1 MEPLV
6 ILGQLKNLL
15 ALFQGLSLRMRVLI
29 GAAAL
34 GVLGVT
40 TGAVYLSSGGAQKYV
55 FTNLTPEDGAA
66 AATQLQTAGIPFK
79 LDSGGT
85 AVSVPESKVFEARM
99 LLANAGLPRAAGVGF
114 ELFDKGDIGVSEMT
128 QRVNLQRAI
137 EGELARTI
145 GALSEVRTARVHLS
159 VPQRAVLARDNAT
172 GSAAVVLHLQPGRRP
187 NDAQVAGI
195 RRLVS
200 SAMIGVK
207 PDAVSVVDETGAL
220 LGNTD
225 SSTEQMTAHHK
236 LEREMEERITSLLS
250 ASLGADAIV
259 TRVGLEIDHTEEDV
273 VQKVYDPD
281 GVVLGSERRRTQ
293 ARTENA
299 QNQIVGAAPR
309 DPSNPANGQGAGTGD
324 TANANDE
331 TRTWEISNTQTRSVR
346 RGPRVKRLS
355 VAILVDAPDGKPLP
369 EEQLKVMGELAK
381 NVVSF
386 DVTRGDSLEI
396 SSAPF
401 FRLKKVDEEALKKEE
416 EAKRQIPWKAIA
428 VFVAIGLI
436 GAVLAYGFLSI
447 RKRKKTFEVEHQR
460 TSLLM
465 PGKTIAELEATL
477 DQAIL
482 SPMDGPAEDGLGS
495 SYSVASDDDTLL
507 SRARQ
512 LLAQNPQRARII
524 IMSWLNT
531 EPLREDNV
539 THTGRTRLRI
549 SSPT

>member
-6 ILGQLKNLL
+6 ILGQLKNLVS
-15 ALFQGLSLRMRVLI
+15 LFKGLSTRTQVLI
-29 GAAAL
+29 GVAGVVIVAA
-34 GVLGVT
+34 T
-40 TGAVYLSSGGAQKYV
+40 TGIVYASSGGAQKYV

-66 AATQLQTAGIPFK
+66 AATQLQQAGIPFQ
-79 LDSGGT
+79 LDPGGT

-128 QRVNLQRAI
+128 QRVNLQRAT

-145 GALSEVRTARVHLS
+145 GALSEVRSARVHLS
-159 VPQRAVLARDNAT
+159 VPQRAILARDTAN
-172 GSAAVVLHLQPGRRP
+172 GSAAVVLHLQPGRKLS
-187 NDAQVAGI
+187 DAQVAGI
-195 RRLVS
+195 RRLVAS
-200 SAMIGVK
+200 SMVGVK
-207 PDAVSVVDETGAL
+207 PEAVSVVDETGAL
-220 LGNTD
+220 LGSTD
-225 SSTEQMTAHHK
+225 EATEQLTANHK
-236 LEREMEERITSLLS
+236 LEREMEQRITSLLS
-250 ASLGADAIV
+250 ASRGDGAVV

-281 GVVLGSERRRTQ
+281 GAVLGTERKRTQ
-293 ARTENA
+293 ARTEGA

-309 DPSNPANGQGAGTGD
+309 DPSNPATGGGGGTAD

-331 TRTWEISNTQTRSVR
+331 SRTWEISNTQTRSVR

-355 VAILVDAPDGKPLP
+355 IAILVDAPAGKPIP
-369 EEQLKVMGELAK
+369 QEELESMRDLAK

-386 DVTRGDSLEI
+386 DVTRGDSIEI

-401 FRLKKVDEEALKKEE
+401 FRPESDEEKKKKEE
-416 EAKRQIPWKAIA
+416 EQQRKIPWEVIAI
-428 VFVAIGLI
+428 VVGVGLLAAL
-436 GAVLAYGFLSI
+436 GGWGVLNI
-447 RKRKKTFEVEHQR
+447 RRKQKKFEVEHQR

-482 SPMDGPAEDGLGS
+482 PPAENPADAMDTS
-495 SYSVASDDDTLL
+495 FSVVTEDDNLL
-507 SRARQ
+507 ARARQ

-524 IMSWLNT
+524 ISSWLST
-531 EPLREDNV
+531 EPTDRGSKNV
-539 THTGRTRLRI
+539 Y
-549 SSPT
+549 